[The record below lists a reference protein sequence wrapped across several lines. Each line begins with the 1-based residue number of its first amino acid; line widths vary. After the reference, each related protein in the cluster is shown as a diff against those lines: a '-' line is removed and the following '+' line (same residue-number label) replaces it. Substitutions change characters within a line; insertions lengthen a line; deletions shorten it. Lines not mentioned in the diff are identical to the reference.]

1 MILFE
6 RMEKEDDNF
15 MKKGERAEER
25 KRKEDMEEE
34 HIVGSAVLN
43 YSLSSQST
51 WETLIASNVMTLY
64 QTYPYIP

>member
-1 MILFE
+1 
-6 RMEKEDDNF
+6 
-15 MKKGERAEER
+15 MKKGGRGRRRGEER
-25 KRKEDMEEE
+25 KRKEDKEED

-43 YSLSSQST
+43 YNLLSQST